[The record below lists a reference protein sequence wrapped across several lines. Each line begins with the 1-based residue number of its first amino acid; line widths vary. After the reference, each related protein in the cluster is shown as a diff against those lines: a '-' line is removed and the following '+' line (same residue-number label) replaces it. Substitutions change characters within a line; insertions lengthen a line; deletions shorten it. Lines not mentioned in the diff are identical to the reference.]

1 MNNKNDFYNSFRAK
15 FAFFLHPNLGIHLLI
30 VLTLNLI
37 TAVTITGL
45 FEISKYPLIKFE
57 IVGFI
62 LFIVISTLIE
72 VLTKIFILRYF
83 ILIVLKSFATVFL
96 GLQILIFYV
105 TSLLFKEEISFTGSK
120 ILSILIF
127 TCSFLLL
134 RTMLIII
141 YQRYIM
147 KKRWLKE
154 NKNMKNWIK
163 KNKLDLS
170 IYFGFIGII
179 LLLVMIAVLPQ
190 YKSAVANQ
198 RAFNPTAIQIGNFSI
213 QWYAIFI
220 ISGIILAATM
230 AYYEFKRIDLNTN
243 DLFDGLLI
251 IVPLA
256 IIGAR
261 LYYVLFDPAGKPE
274 SFIDVIAIWEGGL
287 AIHGGIIVATIGI
300 IIFSRYK
307 KINVMVL
314 ADILALGLLMGQIT
328 GRWGNFMNAEAHGGV
343 TDSKFLFNVL
353 PGFVKYQMQF
363 SSYSS
368 NLVGSGSIYQP
379 TFLYESMW
387 NLLGLTILFVI
398 RRMKFLKV
406 GDMIGLYLIWYGFGR
421 GALVEP
427 FRTDQLKEILGV
439 PVNIL
444 LSYVLFVGGGVLF
457 LILKRVFNKEE
468 KYYVEVTDYDINSF
482 KGRN

>member
-1 MNNKNDFYNSFRAK
+1 
-15 FAFFLHPNLGIHLLI
+15 
-30 VLTLNLI
+30 
-37 TAVTITGL
+37 
-45 FEISKYPLIKFE
+45 
-57 IVGFI
+57 
-62 LFIVISTLIE
+62 
-72 VLTKIFILRYF
+72 
-83 ILIVLKSFATVFL
+83 
-96 GLQILIFYV
+96 
-105 TSLLFKEEISFTGSK
+105 
-120 ILSILIF
+120 
-127 TCSFLLL
+127 
-134 RTMLIII
+134 
-141 YQRYIM
+141 
-147 KKRWLKE
+147 
-154 NKNMKNWIK
+154 MKNWIK